1 MQYTYSEEPLVEND
15 QSENGNVFAYL
26 LQTTA
31 HIRGQHQN
39 EHDQQQFAF
48 AVGQKDGE
56 WMSVHHDSCP
66 SSIPPITPFSKPYG
80 VESLVSPGI
89 EYHGSEGFLSDS
101 LFDRH
106 RRIHLS

>member
-31 HIRGQHQN
+31 QVQEQHQN

-48 AVGQKDGE
+48 AVGQTDDE
-56 WMSVHHDSCP
+56 WHVCALR
-66 SSIPPITPFSKPYG
+66 PYR
-80 VESLVSPGI
+80 L
-89 EYHGSEGFLSDS
+89 LS
-101 LFDRH
+101 LFNTACHSFLQALWSGIIGVSGD
-106 RRIHLS
+106 